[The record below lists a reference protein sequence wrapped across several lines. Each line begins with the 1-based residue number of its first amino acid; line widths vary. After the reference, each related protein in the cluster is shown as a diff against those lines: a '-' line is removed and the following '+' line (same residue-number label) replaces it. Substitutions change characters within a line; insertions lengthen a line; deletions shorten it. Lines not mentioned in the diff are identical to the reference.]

1 MSGHVRLFSYQTFSC
16 SSSFATAAYMNLILQ
31 EKLKN
36 KQQLELQGEMAP
48 YKIEADLILPDSP
61 EEVYKLNDSN
71 SLNQNV
77 QMECGIQENPDSETK
92 LHQLLKS
99 NSRADAIV
107 AG

>member
-1 MSGHVRLFSYQTFSC
+1 
-16 SSSFATAAYMNLILQ
+16 MNLILQ

-77 QMECGIQENPDSETK
+77 QMECGIQENPNSETK

-99 NSRADAIV
+99 NSRTDAIV